1 MLQGLEQMPFDHQIR
16 AMRWRGDGVCC
27 FILAGSGGIDAFRAS
42 RVLPHLLHLSTLS
55 TGHLSQADLSG
66 FRACVLLADLMDWP
80 ASEENAPD
88 LVAACK
94 ELASNGSA
102 VAVVAVFL
110 SPIPGGPD
118 RDAAASAALQ
128 NAVLGAGADCVLFS
142 CPSHPVTFRHL
153 QTAIQGTEA
162 WHERIAEAIESAQAK
177 LARAQEQ
184 RWQRHYQIALR
195 KIVWKAPQTV
205 FPHIPQEDADL
216 QEREDGVGDCSFV
229 RVIGSGAF
237 GSVFLGRHPR
247 LGDVAVK
254 AIKKASIKNIF
265 DLAKVEREL
274 SILMGVLD
282 HPNVLQ
288 ILSCLHSAHR
298 G

>member
-1 MLQGLEQMPFDHQIR
+1 ME
-16 AMRWRGDGVCC
+16 
-27 FILAGSGGIDAFRAS
+27 
-42 RVLPHLLHLSTLS
+42 
-55 TGHLSQADLSG
+55 
-66 FRACVLLADLMDWP
+66 WP
-80 ASEENAPD
+80 ASRDDAKD
-88 LVAACK
+88 LFSACK

-102 VAVVAVFL
+102 VAVIAVFL
-110 SPIPGGPD
+110 APIPGGPD
-118 RDAAASAALQ
+118 RDAASTQALHS
-128 NAVLGAGADCVLFS
+128 AVLAAGADCVLFS
-142 CPSHPVTFRHL
+142 CPTHPVTFRHL
-153 QTAIQGTEA
+153 QAAIQGTEA

-216 QEREDGVGDCSFV
+216 AERDDGVGDYSFV

-247 LGDVAVK
+247 FGDVAIK
-254 AIKKASIKNIF
+254 AIKKASIKNVF

-282 HPNVLQ
+282 HPNVLE
-288 ILSCLHSAHR
+288 ILSCLHGAKLGMPFSACHHVLAIFCC
-298 G
+298 